1 MVGVRLMATLANER
15 IIIRVS
21 SETKELLEKALLLSR
36 DASLDNFIANA
47 AVAEAKKL
55 IEQNMRIRLY
65 QEDAL
70 AFVHALERPVKV
82 NERFLRAARRYKEII
97 TDEDKTFK

>member
-1 MVGVRLMATLANER
+1 M
-15 IIIRVS
+15 
-21 SETKELLEKALLLSR
+21 
-36 DASLDNFIANA
+36 
-47 AVAEAKKL
+47 
-55 IEQNMRIRLY
+55 Y

>member
-1 MVGVRLMATLANER
+1 MATLANER

-47 AVAEAKKL
+47 AVAEAKNLLNK
-55 IEQNMRIRLY
+55 ICVFDCTKKMHWRLFMHWKD
-65 QEDAL
+65 QS
-70 AFVHALERPVKV
+70 R
-82 NERFLRAARRYKEII
+82 
-97 TDEDKTFK
+97 